1 MNKKLWIKDNVFLNG
16 IDIIVT
22 TKYIQNRKHKK
33 KRINKKWAKKYGYSE
48 INVQQDGEIFFDKE
62 QRVIY
67 CTHNDFQKIKDWV
80 PRMVLDEHSI
90 NNNPYR
96 YEPGEINLE
105 YTYVDH
111 CNIDLDT
118 YIRRVGW

>member
-1 MNKKLWIKDNVFLNG
+1 MVMDNVLLNG

-22 TKYIQNRKHKK
+22 TKYVQNRKHKK

-48 INVQQDGEIFFDKE
+48 INVQQDGEILFDKE
-62 QRVIY
+62 KRVIY
-67 CTHNDFQKIKDWV
+67 CTHNDFQKIKGWV

-90 NNNPYR
+90 NNDSYR

-105 YTYVDH
+105 YIIDPYVDY
-111 CNIDLDT
+111 CDDT
-118 YIRRVGW
+118 YIGRVGW

>member
-1 MNKKLWIKDNVFLNG
+1 MIKDNVFLNG

-22 TKYIQNRKHKK
+22 TKYVQNRKHKK

-48 INVQQDGEIFFDKE
+48 INTQQDGEILFDEEK
-62 QRVIY
+62 RVIY

-80 PRMVLDEHSI
+80 PRMVLDEYSTDET
-90 NNNPYR
+90 PYR

-105 YTYVDH
+105 YTIDPYVDY
-111 CNIDLDT
+111 CNNT